1 MSRIRSSSVGR
12 ILLVI
17 VTVAM
22 FDAIGVLPV
31 SFIRE
36 AHARIGR
43 PLTPASYAGVRR
55 RTARRS
61 VCAATAV
68 TVAASSTA
76 SSAASAQAA
85 AQQQA
90 AYAQQEA
97 AAQQQAAIAQQ
108 QAAAEQQAAIAEQ
121 QAAIAQQQAIEAQR
135 QAAAAQQSTPAI
147 QLPVGTVLPSLPQG
161 CESVTIGGASY
172 FRCGPTWLKPAL
184 SGGQIVYM
192 VAADPN

>member
-68 TVAASSTA
+68 TVAASSAA
-76 SSAASAQAA
+76 SSTAA
-85 AQQQA
+85 AQTAAAEQQ
-90 AYAQQEA
+90 A

-108 QAAAEQQAAIAEQ
+108 QAAAEQQAAIAQQ
-121 QAAIAQQQAIEAQR
+121 QAAIAQQQVVEAQR
-135 QAAAAQQSTPAI
+135 QAAAAQQSTPGI

-161 CESVTIGGASY
+161 CESVTISGASY
-172 FRCGPTWLKPAL
+172 FRCGQTWLKPAL

-192 VAADPN
+192 VVDDPS

>member
-1 MSRIRSSSVGR
+1 MSRMRSSSAGR

-22 FDAIGVLPV
+22 FDAIGALPV

-85 AQQQA
+85 AQQEA

-108 QAAAEQQAAIAEQ
+108 QAAAEQQAAIA
-121 QAAIAQQQAIEAQR
+121 QQQAIEAER